1 MSTEIKA
8 PETSMPLA
16 PAAPAADLEAPEPAV
31 LRTTNKPQPWNQR
44 RVQLGAAALVALL
57 LIGIVGN
64 NLIARQ
70 YTPEGAV
77 RQFLSA
83 LQSRDAVAAW
93 NAIQVSA
100 PTRPAVA
107 TLTDEASLRAA
118 LATTKPDLK
127 SFDVVAA
134 ANANATTVDRGRQL

>member
-8 PETSMPLA
+8 PETSIPQA
-16 PAAPAADLEAPEPAV
+16 PAAPPAELEAPERAASP
-31 LRTTNKPQPWNQR
+31 TMNKPRLWHQR
-44 RVQLGAAALVALL
+44 RVQLGAAAVVALL

-83 LQSRDAVAAW
+83 LQSRDAAAAW
-93 NAIQVSA
+93 NVIQVSA
-100 PTRPAVA
+100 PTR
-107 TLTDEASLRAA
+107 
-118 LATTKPDLK
+118 
-127 SFDVVAA
+127 
-134 ANANATTVDRGRQL
+134 